1 MAKATGPASIRTLE
15 RLHRNVA
22 KGLNL
27 ELERIIKAKEPIP
40 AALLNAATA
49 MLKVTGITEPKRSRA
64 KVDRLAGLLDGYEKE
79 DDNGQPADAA
89 TDFSTSQEPT
99 TGNPSA
105 FDDDF
110 QS

>member
-40 AALLNAATA
+40 AALLNAATS
-49 MLKVTGITEPKRSRA
+49 MLKVCGITEPKRSRN
-64 KVDRLAGLLDGYEKE
+64 KVDRLAGLLGDYEKDE
-79 DDNGQPADAA
+79 DNGQPTAA
-89 TDFSTSQEPT
+89 ETDFSTNA
-99 TGNPSA
+99 TGGDFP
-105 FDDDF
+105 DDN
-110 QS
+110 